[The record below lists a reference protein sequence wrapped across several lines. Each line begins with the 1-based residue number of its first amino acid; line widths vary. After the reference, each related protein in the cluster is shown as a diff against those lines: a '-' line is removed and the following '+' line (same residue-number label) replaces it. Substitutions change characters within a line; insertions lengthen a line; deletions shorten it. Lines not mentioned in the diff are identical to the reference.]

1 MEVDMIAKVIIKR
14 RFLKGKDQEIISL
27 LNRIRSAAMQQP
39 GYISG
44 ETLTRADN
52 PQQMTVI
59 ATWQSLGE
67 WEAWKTNNERRQV
80 EAMLEVFQDGPAQYE
95 EYIVGT
101 SLIAK

>member
-1 MEVDMIAKVIIKR
+1 MIAKVIIKR
-14 RFLKGKDQEIISL
+14 RFLKGKDQEVVSL
-27 LNRIRSAAMQQP
+27 LSRLRTAAMQQP

-67 WEAWKTNNERRQV
+67 WEAWKTNNDRRQI
-80 EAMLEVFQDGPAQYE
+80 EIMLEVFQDGPAQYE

-101 SLIAK
+101 NLGAQ

>member
-1 MEVDMIAKVIIKR
+1 MIAKVIIKR
-14 RFLKGKDQEIISL
+14 RFLKGRDQEVVSL
-27 LNRIRSAAMQQP
+27 LSRLRTAAMQQP
-39 GYISG
+39 GYVSG

-67 WEAWKTNNERRQV
+67 WEAWKTNSDRRQI

-95 EYIVGT
+95 EYILGT
-101 SLIAK
+101 TLGAK